1 MDERADGAG
10 SVQTLLDVEV
20 RGGLVEHENVPVLD
34 AHHCARE
41 ALQLP
46 AGQRRD
52 LAVSDVR
59 QIYMSKKS

>member
-20 RGGLVEHENVPVLD
+20 RGGLVEHEDVPVLD
-34 AHHCARE
+34 AHHRARE

-52 LAVSDVR
+52 LAVTDVR
-59 QIYMSKKS
+59 QIYMSKMS